1 MAENKEITSKAESKA
16 ENKAITSK
24 VK

>member
-1 MAENKEITSKAESKA
+1 MAENKAITSKA